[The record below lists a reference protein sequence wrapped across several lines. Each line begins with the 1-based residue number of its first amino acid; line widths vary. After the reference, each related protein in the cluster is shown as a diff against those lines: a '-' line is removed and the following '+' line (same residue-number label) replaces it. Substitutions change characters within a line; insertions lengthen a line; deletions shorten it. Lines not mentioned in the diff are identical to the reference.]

1 MRKIS
6 TKRNYNINELK
17 AMTKKPLLPF
27 IIVLS
32 VVIFG
37 TLGYYLLWYGKYDA
51 TIIDALFMT
60 LTTITT
66 IGFGEVKPLDDTAR
80 LFTMVIALVGIGSLF
95 FILSVWMEN
104 LFILQLNN
112 FSRRKKI
119 MKNIDKLSGHIILVG
134 YGRVGQLAVRELLS
148 SKEEFVVIDDDF
160 VEEDSL
166 GKLHTL
172 LTITGDA
179 TADEV
184 LIKAGIER
192 ARGIIISTADPA
204 TNVFIALSAKVLN
217 PDIFIV
223 ARSDNEGDNEKLR
236 RAGANRIVNPYAI
249 GGVRMANLMLN
260 TNIIDFMETSFGEGE
275 ENLKME
281 NLTLSEGSHWID
293 KALKDIKLRQ
303 KTGATVLAVI
313 RNGKPHVNPGGDFII
328 HSGDE
333 LVIFGTK
340 SQLKNLEEIRV

>member
-1 MRKIS
+1 
-6 TKRNYNINELK
+6 
-17 AMTKKPLLPF
+17 MTKKPLLPGIMVLVV
-27 IIVLS
+27 IIV
-32 VVIFG
+32 G
-37 TLGYYLLWYGKYDA
+37 TFGYYILWYDQYEA

-80 LFTMVIALVGIGSLF
+80 LFTMAIALVGIGALF

-112 FSRRKKI
+112 YSRRKKV
-119 MKNIDKLSGHIILVG
+119 MKSIDKLRKHIILVG
-134 YGRVGQLAVRELLS
+134 YGRVGQLAAHELMTS
-148 SKEEFVVIDDDF
+148 REEFVVIDDDF

-166 GKLHTL
+166 GKVHTM

-184 LIKAGIER
+184 LVKAGIEK
-192 ARGIIISTADPA
+192 ARGMIISTPDPA
-204 TNVFIALSAKVLN
+204 TNVFIVLSAKVLN

-223 ARSDNEGDNEKLR
+223 ARSDNENDNEKLR

-260 TNIIDFMETSFGEGE
+260 TNIIDFMETSFGVGE

-281 NLTLSEGSHWID
+281 NLTLSDDSHWID
-293 KALKDIKLRQ
+293 KSLKDTGLRQ

-313 RNGKPHVNPGGDFII
+313 RNGKPLVNPGGDFII
-328 HSGDE
+328 RTGDQ

-340 SQLKNLEEIRV
+340 KQLKNLEEIRG

>member
-1 MRKIS
+1 MRKLLF
-6 TKRNYNINELK
+6 KRNYNIREMK
-17 AMTKKPLLPF
+17 AMTKKPLLPG
-27 IIVLS
+27 ILVLIVI
-32 VVIFG
+32 VTG
-37 TLGYYLLWYGKYDA
+37 TLGYYLLWYDKYDA

-80 LFTMVIALVGIGSLF
+80 LFTMAIALIGIGALF

-112 FSRRKKI
+112 YSGRKKV
-119 MKNIDKLSGHIILVG
+119 MKSIDKLSGHIILVG
-134 YGRVGQLAVRELLS
+134 YGRVGQLAAHELLTN
-148 SKEEFVVIDDDF
+148 KEEFVVIDDDF

-166 GKLHTL
+166 GKVHTM

-192 ARGIIISTADPA
+192 ARGMIISTPDPA
-204 TNVFIALSAKVLN
+204 TNVFIVLSAKVLN

-223 ARSDNEGDNEKLR
+223 ARSDNENDNEKLR

-275 ENLKME
+275 ENLKIE
-281 NLTLSEGSHWID
+281 NLTLSEDSHWID
-293 KALKDIKLRQ
+293 MALKDIKLRQ

-313 RNGKPHVNPGGDFII
+313 RSGKPLVNPGGDFVI

-340 SQLKNLEEIRV
+340 KQLKNLEDIRG